1 MTEENNGIYKIR
13 PAARLIHTIGSDLIG
28 DSYSA
33 LVELVKN
40 SYDADAKKVDV
51 IFEYATIENIPA
63 IKIRIE
69 DTGHGMSFD
78 TVINKW
84 LVPATNDKLKRKKS
98 PDGRVFQG
106 RKGIGRFA
114 ASILGQEM
122 TLQTTDSSG
131 ETSTAVIDWRIFNTD
146 EYLEN
151 IELLVERRKT
161 KNKPGTFIEIIA
173 IDEVI
178 EEEIEEENEDGQIE
192 TKINIIKDSK
202 LSYWTRSKIETLENE
217 LKKLISPFLEQE
229 KQDFKINL
237 SFLDSPF
244 EDLNNFEFK
253 IKPYPIIKLYDY
265 RVSGSIDIK
274 GNAELVYENNV
285 DELKQEEKINTRFK
299 IEGDGKFCGKI
310 TVDFRVFDREP
321 EAIDNLINKGLIDP
335 ISKKFAGKNMAKR
348 LLNEVYGVNVY
359 RNDFRVR
366 PYGNGGI
373 DWLDLDKDR
382 VQQFTLKVSNNQVVG
397 FITIE
402 SEEQSNL
409 EEKSARDGLKENEY
423 YFGLKEICKKAL
435 RELELRR
442 LIYREKT
449 QKSRNGRTSVEQNL
463 NDLFSFSSLQS
474 SIRDRLS
481 EFKIEEESIKEIAQI
496 IKNEE
501 DKKTKLLVDIQKTI
515 AVYQGQATLGK
526 IVSFILHEGRKS
538 IHFFRNE
545 GPALKRYIKHYKS
558 SKDEELIEDIS
569 LGLDG
574 FQKHSTL
581 IAELFRRINPLASQ
595 SRGIKKDFKVKDSIS
610 DAVAIFKRSMKED
623 GIEFKLECDD
633 SLTLYGWSN
642 DLYIALANLI
652 ENSIYW
658 LNLSEVKDKFIKIN
672 VRKDDDSLIIDFED
686 NGPGLNKSE
695 IESEIIFE
703 PGYSK
708 KLDGT
713 GLGLAIAGE
722 AAERLNGELKALESN
737 QGVYFQL
744 EINTI

>member
-1 MTEENNGIYKIR
+1 MSESNTSFKIR

-40 SYDADAKKVDV
+40 SYDADAKSVDV
-51 IFEYATIENIPA
+51 IFDYTTIDNIPA

-84 LVPATNDKLKRKKS
+84 LVPATNDKLKRKTS
-98 PDGRVFQG
+98 PDGRIFQG

-122 TLQTTDSSG
+122 TLETTDKNG

-151 IELLVERRKT
+151 IELLVERKT
-161 KNKPGTFIEIIA
+161 TGKKSGTFIEIIA
-173 IDEVI
+173 IDEVT
-178 EEEIEEENEDGQIE
+178 EEEIEFENDEGKTE
-192 TKINIIKDSK
+192 KKINLIHDSK
-202 LSYWTRSKIETLENE
+202 LSYWTRNKIETLENE
-217 LKKLISPFLEQE
+217 LKKLISPFQEQE

-237 SFLDSPF
+237 SFVNSPF
-244 EDLNNFEFK
+244 EDLNDFEFK
-253 IKPYPIIKLYDY
+253 IEPYPIIKLYDY
-265 RVSGSIDIK
+265 RISGIIDSN
-274 GNAELVYENNV
+274 GNATLTYENNV
-285 DELKQEEKINTRFK
+285 DELKQEEKINTKFK
-299 IEGDGKFCGKI
+299 LEGDGKYCGKV

-335 ISKKFAGKNMAKR
+335 ITKKYVGKNMAKR

-402 SEEQSNL
+402 SEEKSNL
-409 EEKSARDGLKENEY
+409 EEKSARDGLKENEF
-423 YFGLKEICKKAL
+423 YFGLKEVCKKSL

-442 LIYREKT
+442 LLYREKT
-449 QKSRNGRTSVEQNL
+449 QKSRKGRSSIEQNL
-463 NDLFSFSSLQS
+463 NDLFSFSSLQN
-474 SIRDRLS
+474 SIKDRLS
-481 EFKIEEESIKEIAQI
+481 DFKIKEESIKEIALI
-496 IKNEE
+496 IKKEE
-501 DKKTKLLVDIQKTI
+501 EKKTKLLEDIQKTI

-558 SKDEELIEDIS
+558 SKDEELIDDIS
-569 LGLDG
+569 LGFPRIRE
-574 FQKHSTL
+574 FQT
-581 IAELFRRINPLASQ
+581 
-595 SRGIKKDFKVKDSIS
+595 
-610 DAVAIFKRSMKED
+610 
-623 GIEFKLECDD
+623 
-633 SLTLYGWSN
+633 
-642 DLYIALANLI
+642 
-652 ENSIYW
+652 
-658 LNLSEVKDKFIKIN
+658 KDKSQLFL
-672 VRKDDDSLIIDFED
+672 VWPSV
-686 NGPGLNKSE
+686 
-695 IESEIIFE
+695 
-703 PGYSK
+703 
-708 KLDGT
+708 
-713 GLGLAIAGE
+713 
-722 AAERLNGELKALESN
+722 GELWLK
-737 QGVYFQL
+737 
-744 EINTI
+744 